1 MTTSGS
7 LKERLELQSEGIR
20 VGIISE
26 PMDISH
32 VDYCLNSLANCQR
45 VQRVGVAD
53 PSGQVFGDARALLGK
68 HSATLSTY
76 DAIPRMLE
84 DFRPDLVY
92 VSLEA
97 HRAPGPIE
105 EALEAGCH
113 VLSEK
118 PACVRLSDFER
129 LVRVAQKNNRM
140 LMLVFGN
147 RLLPQVQKARQLAQ
161 SHSLGGFYGAS
172 IHTIA
177 DQTRL
182 ESPEYQQSWY
192 ASKEKAGG
200 GHLTW
205 LGIHYLD
212 LIQFITGRKIQRLCG
227 FAGNVGG
234 QPIDVEDS
242 AVLSLQF
249 ENGALGTLHSAY
261 YLDGG
266 YQSQIVIWGSQG
278 WLRLAGG
285 GTFESD
291 LEWSSTR
298 DGGPE
303 EVHTFPYNPEPKSTA
318 GIQALI
324 QAVVDATLGLR
335 EPPVAAAECL
345 QVLKLVSGLYAS
357 AREGA
362 ITAVT

>member
-1 MTTSGS
+1 MKG
-7 LKERLELQSEGIR
+7 ERIR

-26 PMDISH
+26 PMSISH
-32 VDYCLNSLANCQR
+32 VEYCLNSLANCQR

-53 PSGQVFGDARALLGK
+53 PTGQAFGEAKARLGK
-68 HSATLSTY
+68 LSATLSTY
-76 DAIPRMLE
+76 DAIPQMLSS
-84 DFRPDLVY
+84 FQPDLVY

-105 EALEAGCH
+105 AALEAGCH

-118 PACVRLSDFER
+118 PACVRLSDFEH
-129 LVRVAQKNNRM
+129 LVEVARRRDRM

-147 RLLPQVQKARQLAQ
+147 RLLPQVQKARELIQ
-161 SHSLGGFYGAS
+161 SQSLGSFYGTS

-212 LIQFITGRKIQRLCG
+212 LIQFITGYKIQRLCG

-261 YLDGG
+261 YLDSD
-266 YQSQIVIWGSQG
+266 YHSQIAIWGSQG
-278 WLRLAGG
+278 WLRLVGG
-285 GTFESD
+285 GTFESN

-303 EVHTFPYNPEPKSTA
+303 EVHTFAYTPEPKSTA
-318 GIQALI
+318 GIHALMQA
-324 QAVVDATLGLR
+324 AVDATLGLR
-335 EPPVAAAECL
+335 EPPVAASECL
-345 QVLKLVSGLYAS
+345 HVLRLVSGLYTS

-362 ITAVT
+362 STAVI